1 MEKNKT
7 RKSKANLNLGF
18 SKERLDELVEDATI
32 DANGEEEQATGFYTM
47 LENDLRLPFETEVLG
62 VKVTVEAI
70 DFAGDDRLVAV
81 CKKGTKRQ
89 RISLKDLPLPSPLPE
104 GAEWIAAYRHW
115 LKWED

>member
-1 MEKNKT
+1 MNSPKS
-7 RKSKANLNLGF
+7 RKSKADRTLGF
-18 SKERLDELVEDATI
+18 SEERLDELVEEAII
-32 DANGEEEQATGFYTM
+32 DAYGDSEQATGFYTM
-47 LENDLRLPFETEVLG
+47 LDENLLLPFDTEVLG

-81 CKKGTKRQ
+81 CKKGAKRQ
-89 RISLKDLPLPSPLPE
+89 RISLKDLPLPTPLPE